1 MESENNL
8 KPHQQGFW
16 SQPLSILIVDDHPM
30 IRYGIKHLLDGESD
44 MHIIADVSDCE
55 IAGGIL
61 RNEVPALLLMDMQLQ
76 DGCAHKLVMSIG
88 ELGLDTR
95 ILVYSA
101 QIEDWQIIDAFRHEV
116 HGYITKNAEPVRLC
130 EAIRVVAEGGSY
142 IDPSIAS
149 KVMGHVGR
157 NNERRSPQSRQLTQ
171 RESAVLK
178 GVASGKRSREI
189 AAELYITERTV
200 KYHLSSMFSKLR
212 VHNRTEAV
220 TYAFEHGLIK

>member
-1 MESENNL
+1 MEEKNDLKNARQGVESE
-8 KPHQQGFW
+8 K
-16 SQPLSILIVDDHPM
+16 LSILVVDDHP
-30 IRYGIKHLLDGESD
+30 IVRYGIKCLLEDEPD
-44 MHIIADVSDCE
+44 MTITADVSSCDT
-55 IAGGIL
+55 AWGIL
-61 RNEVPALLLMDMQLQ
+61 RNNASVLLLMDMQLH
-76 DGCAHKLVMSIG
+76 DGCAHNLLMGID

-101 QIEDWQIIDAFRHEV
+101 QTEEWQIMDAIRHGV
-116 HGYITKNAEPVRLC
+116 HGYITKNAEPGCLC
-130 EAIRVVAEGGSY
+130 EAARVVGKGGSY

-149 KVMGHVGR
+149 KVIGQVGR
-157 NNERRSPQSRQLTQ
+157 INERRKSGSRKLTS

-178 GVASGKRSREI
+178 GIATGKRNREI

-200 KYHLSSMFSKLR
+200 KYHLSSMFHKLR